1 MESYCLP
8 DGTPAYTQLTPVQL
22 VNKNG
27 DLTDAKVPYEPY
39 ESQVTDDDEYEQQ
52 DYEQDTEYQE
62 VLNKL
67 QGLFKGLPREMF
79 VNRLL
84 LNEASCEVTLDKYRS
99 VLFEELKE
107 SEEFPFGLQCELKR
121 RVHTRNGDTVPVKLA
136 YDVHSLMSVI
146 EGGDYSDLKDMLRS
160 NSCKTSSQ
168 RQRSQSTSGLNN
180 STMNLCEYSVDIKEL
195 SQNMSTVKAEIL
207 TLKQKIVAV
216 ESTRSSELQTL
227 KSTVLTL
234 KSDLTMLSSTVTK
247 AVTEI
252 KLTVERLESAKSL
265 GVANLKN
272 ELRLVK
278 QTVNDL
284 QDTVELLGS
293 SSSPHR
299 RSTSVRGQ
307 SSTKKSGRE
316 REQVT
321 PKTSGA
327 TNVESTSADLL
338 NSSKHNVGIL
348 SANECSNITSP
359 NGLIHGNQNAS
370 QFSLHSG
377 FQGVHENS
385 YVELSDSDKS
395 YCSAEIVNQSTPTNN
410 TNICDNLSSSNIS
423 STDTPRS
430 PQTSLNNTASGA
442 PVSTASAVATS
453 PLDTCVQTSLY
464 SEVTNTTAG
473 RVSLNATSGT
483 IMQTLSGSAVPT
495 VCRLDQGLKHGQT
508 VSNANGE
515 NYVNRIQPS
524 RQEDGIIRRIRPSGA
539 QSNSSSIE
547 YTAERSYNS
556 EVQQSYVASSGNHT
570 SHSASNIPV
579 LITDMTNRSGS
590 GANLSF
596 AETADALESAI
607 YDDDDFLQYVKK
619 KPKRFYLGGFKP
631 GVTPDLI
638 RNFVSKRGPSVTWV
652 RIWHSRRNPNS
663 VVIRLNI
670 EDNNYA
676 ECITSP
682 NFWPRGVVCRP
693 WVNKSGNMSGRRDA
707 SRFLYE
713 RQMYGRS
720 DVDEYNPWS
729 PLRDDTNLD

>member
-1 MESYCLP
+1 MESYVLP

-160 NSCKTSSQ
+160 NNCKTSSQ

-216 ESTRSSELQTL
+216 ESTRSSEMQTL

-247 AVTEI
+247 AVTDI

-293 SSSPHR
+293 SSSPHC
-299 RSTSVRGQ
+299 RSTSGRGQ
-307 SSTKKSGRE
+307 SYTKKSGRE

-327 TNVESTSADLL
+327 TNVESTSADSL
-338 NSSKHNVGIL
+338 NSSKHNVGI
-348 SANECSNITSP
+348 SSVNDCSNITSP
-359 NGLIHGNQNAS
+359 NGLMHANQDAS
-370 QFSLHSG
+370 QVKSHSG
-377 FQGVHENS
+377 LQGGHENS
-385 YVELSDSDKS
+385 YVELPDTENS
-395 YCSAEIVNQSTPTNN
+395 YCSAETANQSTPTDN
-410 TNICDNLSSSNIS
+410 TNTCDNMPSSNMS
-423 STDTPRS
+423 STNTSRS

-442 PVSTASAVATS
+442 LVSTASAVVTS

-483 IMQTLSGSAVPT
+483 ITQTLSGSAVPT
-495 VCRLDQGLKHGQT
+495 VCHLDQGLKHGQT

-515 NYVNRIQPS
+515 NYANRIQPS
-524 RQEDGIIRRIRPSGA
+524 RQEDGIIRRIRPFVA
-539 QSNSSSIE
+539 QSNSSSIQ
-547 YTAERSYNS
+547 YTAERSDNT

-570 SHSASNIPV
+570 IPSASNIPV
-579 LITDMTNRSGS
+579 LITDTTNRSGS

-607 YDDDDFLQYVKK
+607 YDDEDFLQYVKK

-638 RNFVSKRGPSVTWV
+638 RNFVSRRGPSVTWV

-682 NFWPRGVVCRP
+682 NF
-693 WVNKSGNMSGRRDA
+693 
-707 SRFLYE
+707 
-713 RQMYGRS
+713 
-720 DVDEYNPWS
+720 
-729 PLRDDTNLD
+729 